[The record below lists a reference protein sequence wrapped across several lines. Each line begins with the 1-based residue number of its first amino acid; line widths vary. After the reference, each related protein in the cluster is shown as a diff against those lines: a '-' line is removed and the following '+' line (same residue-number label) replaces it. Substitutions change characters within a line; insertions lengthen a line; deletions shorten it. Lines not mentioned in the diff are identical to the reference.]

1 MDSDETPLERAR
13 KRLLDCE
20 ALEAQQAARVENL
33 KRRGL
38 DSKRE
43 EDILAVM
50 KKTTGFM
57 REDFMLEQQ
66 RASLKTGDSGMSVS

>member
-20 ALEAQQAARVENL
+20 ALEAQQAARVEDL

-38 DSKRE
+38 DAKSDEKV
-43 EDILAVM
+43 LAVM
-50 KKTTGFM
+50 RKTTELM
-57 REDFMLEQQ
+57 REDFILEQQ
-66 RASLKTGDSGMSVS
+66 RAGIKN